1 MPHVTA
7 EDQAAVAAVL
17 RSGMIAEGEVVA
29 RFEQAVCKYLGMA
42 GGVAASSGTTALFLA
57 LKSLDVTEGDEV
69 IIPSYVC
76 RSVWD
81 AVACT
86 GATPVLCDTGED
98 WCINIHT
105 IKPHITGKTK
115 VIVLVHIFGIA
126 ADASSLLSL
135 GIPLIENCAQAFG
148 AQQEDKTAGTFGEV
162 CITSFHATKLL
173 TTGEGG
179 MALTNDAAILKK
191 LKELKQG
198 NSCPLSVRYLY
209 PMTDV
214 QAALG
219 LSQLARYKDFLQR
232 RKKIA
237 DYYFSALAGLPV
249 KLPYTIRDRSIF
261 FRFPLRAR
269 INFEEAKTSFAEQG
283 VHIRRGVDTLLHRK
297 CGMREGNFPC
307 TEQLFSETVCIP
319 IYPALKDKDC
329 EKIVASCHKIFAQ

>member
-17 RSGMIAEGEVVA
+17 RSGMIAEGEVVE
-29 RFEQAVCKYLGMA
+29 RFEQAVCAYLGMG
-42 GGVAASSGTTALFLA
+42 GGVATSSGTTALFLA
-57 LKSLDVTEGDEV
+57 LKALAVGQGDEV
-69 IIPSYVC
+69 IIPTYVC

-81 AVACT
+81 AVSAT
-86 GATPVLCDTGED
+86 GAQPVLCDIGED

-105 IKPHITGKTK
+105 IKPHITSKTK
-115 VIVLVHIFGIA
+115 AIVLVHIFGIV

-135 GIPLIENCAQAFG
+135 GIPLIENCSQAFG
-148 AQQEDKTAGTFGEV
+148 AQREDKTAGTFGQV

-179 MALTNDAAILKK
+179 MALTNDPTILKK

-198 NSCPLSVRYLY
+198 NPQSLTVRYLY

-219 LSQLARYKDFLQR
+219 LSQLARYNDFLQR
-232 RKKIA
+232 RKEIA
-237 DYYFSALAGLPV
+237 DYYFSKLKGLPV
-249 KLPYTIRDRSIF
+249 MLPYGIRDRSIF
-261 FRFPLRAR
+261 FRFPLRAK
-269 INFEEAKTSFAEQG
+269 IYFEEVQASFTAQG
-283 VHIRRGVDTLLHRK
+283 VHIRHGVDTLLHRK
-297 CGMREGNFPC
+297 CGMGTGNFPF

-319 IYPALKDKDC
+319 IYPALNDKDC